1 MQRAAAL
8 PVIVSISTCESLQAE
23 TADVELALGV
33 DDLLR
38 KPRGLATS
46 SARSSST
53 MSRKVAEQPVDM
65 PHP

>member
-8 PVIVSISTCESLQAE
+8 PVIVSIFRCESLHAE

-38 KPRGLATS
+38 KPRGFGDLLS
-46 SARSSST
+46 LQLVYEEPESARTTCGHVS
-53 MSRKVAEQPVDM
+53 
-65 PHP
+65 

>member
-1 MQRAAAL
+1 MQRAVAL
-8 PVIVSISTCESLQAE
+8 PVIVSIFRCESLQAE

-38 KPRGLATS
+38 KPRELAT

-53 MSRKVAEQPVDM
+53 TSRKLAEQPLDM

>member
-38 KPRGLATS
+38 KPRELAT

-53 MSRKVAEQPVDM
+53 TSRKVAEQPADI
-65 PHP
+65 PRP